1 MNMDPALEAE
11 EIISGKMENCLTRL
25 LNLCPESTN
34 VPPRKEEWAEIRKL
48 VLDMYGMAN
57 QILGIAKE
65 MRRTNK
71 TQPTYSDIVKKVSN
85 LSQFFIFQFFLTSF
99 WTFSNSHSILFHI
112 LRMS

>member
-71 TQPTYSDIVKKVSN
+71 TQPTYSDIVKKVSYQSVN
-85 LSQFFIFQFFLTSF
+85 TGIINKTVEKSMTE
-99 WTFSNSHSILFHI
+99 NKKHA
-112 LRMS
+112 